1 MESEH
6 NTLVVGLSA
15 SEGGIEALKL
25 FFQSLPVDTGM
36 AFIVVLHFDPKQK
49 IILEDLLQLQ
59 TKLDVVEVTEETQI
73 EQNKVYIVPDENEV
87 TVKDGVLNV
96 HDSTK
101 KERIDED
108 LKIDFTEFTELKEIQ
123 KFIKE
128 QRYQQ
133 ALASLGV
140 YALEQEELEAIM
152 QRAINVSCILLELD
166 CAVIFSAD
174 EDNGTLQIS
183 AQAGCAE
190 KLDPVEISKKWD
202 LGFALNNDKPVVVN
216 TYEEEDRFSISPFMQ
231 DKSIISSL
239 HIIIRGTDDT
249 YGLFGFYAS
258 KQREFTEY
266 EIHFIQI
273 IANIV
278 GMSIQQKKSKEKLKE
293 EIKKSDFFQKEILNN
308 NVAERWR
315 IGEYLH
321 DNLGQSLASL
331 KIIVN
336 EIKTKLLEN
345 GLDADEEITQIN
357 EIVDEGIAGIRDLTH
372 DIIPVDI
379 EEEGVEHA
387 FLHLVRQAQKLHKIN
402 CRLDIDNISLQ
413 IKDRNLATHI
423 YHIVHEAI
431 KNAALRG
438 EAENV
443 TIYLKAS
450 NEDLMLKVRDDG
462 IGMINSKKRSDGKG
476 LRIMKHRMEL
486 LGGTFRIQDWEED
499 SKSGTDVLCF
509 IPKKHLKDQEKSKE
523 SQEEEKPSASSNK

>member
-1 MESEH
+1 MEVQN

-15 SEGGIEALKL
+15 SEGGLEALKL
-25 FFQSLPVDTGM
+25 FFQSLPEHTGM
-36 AFIVVLHFDPKQK
+36 AFIVVLHFDPKHEK
-49 IILEDLLQLQ
+49 VLDELLQLQ
-59 TKLDVVEVTEETQI
+59 TNLDVIEVKEKTKI
-73 EQNKVYIVPDENEV
+73 EQNKVYLIPDNNEV
-87 TVKDGVLNV
+87 TVKDGIINIFE
-96 HDSTK
+96 SSEK
-101 KERIDED
+101 NKPDED

-140 YALEQEELEAIM
+140 YALEQKDLESIM

-190 KLDPVEISKKWD
+190 KLDSVEINKKWD
-202 LGFALNNDKPVVVN
+202 LGYALNNDKPIVVN
-216 TYEEEDRFSISPFMQ
+216 TYEDEERFSISPFMK

-239 HIIIRGTDDT
+239 HIIIRGTDHT
-249 YGLFGFYAS
+249 YGLFGFYTN
-258 KQREFTEY
+258 KKREFTDY

-278 GMSIQQKKSKEKLKE
+278 GMSIQQEKAKEKLKE
-293 EIKKSDFFQKEILNN
+293 EIKKSNYFQKEILNN
-308 NVAERWR
+308 NVAERWK

-336 EIKTKLLEN
+336 DIKYKLEENNIDAETEIN
-345 GLDADEEITQIN
+345 QIN
-357 EIVDEGIAGIRDLTH
+357 NIVDEGIAGIRNLTH
-372 DIIPVDI
+372 DMIPVDI
-379 EEEGVEHA
+379 EDEGVEHA
-387 FLHLVRQAQKLHKIN
+387 FLHLIGQVQKLHKIN
-402 CRLDIDNISLQ
+402 CRLEIDDISRK
-413 IKDRNLATHI
+413 IKDRKLATHL

-438 EAENV
+438 EAENL
-443 TIYLKAS
+443 TIYLTAS
-450 NEDLMLKVRDDG
+450 NGDLLLKVRDDG
-462 IGMINSKKRSDGKG
+462 IGVKNSKKTSDGKG
-476 LRIMKHRMEL
+476 LRIMQHRMEL
-486 LGGTFRIQDWEED
+486 LGGTFRIQEWEENNE
-499 SKSGTDVLCF
+499 SGTDLLCF
-509 IPKKHLKDQEKSKE
+509 IPKDNLEGMEKTSKD
-523 SQEEEKPSASSNK
+523 